1 VPVSEV
7 LLFEGALVGVEVEEV
22 GTWGWGLESR
32 LGVVVDLVCRKSHR
46 VEDRLEGVDVAFG
59 EVVRLPG
66 EDIVVGVVVLCT
78 DYVCRH
84 IRLRMHRCSRGHRV
98 VLAWILVDLVDL
110 EVDRRKDLVTFH
122 PEVLDIVDMALG
134 APC

>member
-1 VPVSEV
+1 
-7 LLFEGALVGVEVEEV
+7 
-22 GTWGWGLESR
+22 
-32 LGVVVDLVCRKSHR
+32 
-46 VEDRLEGVDVAFG
+46 
-59 EVVRLPG
+59 
-66 EDIVVGVVVLCT
+66 
-78 DYVCRH
+78 
-84 IRLRMHRCSRGHRV
+84 MHRCKRHHRV